1 MTEHSDG
8 FRLRL
13 FIGLCAVGAIVVVG
27 LLWSHRRPATQ
38 NADIELPLSAPL
50 GSGDVGSND
59 FSVPVKDGDDG
70 VVASTIEIHSEASAL
85 VEETATPRQNR
96 RLFHRYTGLDGN
108 YGKLAYQVGNE
119 RRYVETL
126 SCDVAYVA
134 GGRGICLMAKR
145 GVITTYSA
153 GLFDATSFSTDV
165 EFSLDGMPSRSRV
178 SRDGRLAAYT
188 VFLTGHGYSSVDFST
203 QTMLLEA
210 RTGRKIADLESDFTV
225 LQDGKVIKEQD
236 FNFWGVTFTPDA
248 LGFYATLS
256 TGQKHFLV
264 RGDIAARTMTVLH
277 ENVECPSLSPDGTR
291 VAYKKRLMEGTRVL
305 WQLQVLD
312 LATMKETV
320 IGERRSIDDQLEWLD
335 DASVLYSVPRP
346 DQDTGGGTDVWV
358 ALADGSGTPR
368 LLIEN
373 AYSPAVGG

>member
-1 MTEHSDG
+1 
-8 FRLRL
+8 
-13 FIGLCAVGAIVVVG
+13 
-27 LLWSHRRPATQ
+27 
-38 NADIELPLSAPL
+38 
-50 GSGDVGSND
+50 
-59 FSVPVKDGDDG
+59 
-70 VVASTIEIHSEASAL
+70 
-85 VEETATPRQNR
+85 
-96 RLFHRYTGLDGN
+96 
-108 YGKLAYQVGNE
+108 
-119 RRYVETL
+119 
-126 SCDVAYVA
+126 
-134 GGRGICLMAKR
+134 
-145 GVITTYSA
+145 
-153 GLFDATSFSTDV
+153 
-165 EFSLDGMPSRSRV
+165 
-178 SRDGRLAAYT
+178 
-188 VFLTGHGYSSVDFST
+188 
-203 QTMLLEA
+203 

-346 DQDTGGGTDVWV
+346 DQDAGGGTDVWV
-358 ALADGSGTPR
+358 AQADGGGTPR
-368 LLIEN
+368 LLLGN
-373 AYSPAVGG
+373 AYSPAVGS